1 MRLKLNQTFSV
12 AVIILVGLISG
23 LNEPALSGELN
34 VELRASE
41 NANAPVTESVKLY
54 SASYALIIGND
65 AYSGA
70 WPRLSNAIRDAEL
83 IAETMRD
90 KGFDVTLKTDLKS
103 VELIEALETFFYKTG
118 GDPGARLF
126 LWYAGHGYSE
136 AGEGYL
142 VPVDA
147 PDPSEGWKFLRKALS
162 LRRMGEYVRGAKAL
176 HVLSVF
182 DSCFAGTVFNV
193 GRAKPPPAITRAT
206 TRPVRQFLT
215 SGDAGQVVSDDGT
228 FRKLFIRAVNGESR
242 ADANQDGYLAA
253 SELGLFMTSQ
263 ITNYTNGNQTPRN
276 GKLSDPDWD
285 LGDFVFQVT
294 ANTSTRKAAPA
305 IKSVAAPSNG
315 QSAEILFWRSIKD
328 SEDAASYQAYLDTYP
343 TGAFAALARVR
354 LQAGKRVRTALLA
367 PRILLEPV
375 ESTFIALQN
384 VNVRIAPDAGAAKV
398 ASLRK
403 GSEVYVP
410 GKVTAKDWFAVSQNG
425 KRLGYVYSKLLQ
437 DKETFIADQT
447 VENERRAKVA
457 RLAHDRESRR
467 RAHSLK
473 QAEAD
478 KERLDY
484 QRRVAAAAA
493 LIEQENRK
501 QKAADLRYLQ
511 SAKQRKDK
519 AQHAERGRLNA
530 GSKKTKLQAVA
541 TLTPTLPPT
550 LGDCTSP
557 SLTAGSE
564 TIIDLQNDC
573 EAIKRAIIKYY
584 NDGGYY
590 NDVISNFG
598 MKIEDFYILEALSLV
613 GNIVTLDAKYLVVAN
628 IDSEEI
634 DFESKFTLIKQ
645 GGRYKV
651 TEMSD

>member
-1 MRLKLNQTFSV
+1 VRLKLNQTFNV
-12 AVIILVGLISG
+12 AAIILAGLISAV
-23 LNEPALSGELN
+23 NEPALSRELN
-34 VELRASE
+34 VELRAGE
-41 NANAPVTESVKLY
+41 KENAPVTESVKLY

-65 AYSGA
+65 GYSGT

-83 IAETMRD
+83 VAETMRA
-90 KGFDVTLKTDLKS
+90 KGFDVTLKTELKS
-103 VELIEALETFFYKTG
+103 VELIETLEKFFYKTG
-118 GDPGARLF
+118 GDPDARLF

-193 GRAKPPPAITRAT
+193 GRAKPPAAITRAT

-276 GKLSDPDWD
+276 GKLSDPDLD

-294 ANTSTRKAAPA
+294 ANTPTRKAPPA
-305 IKSVAAPSNG
+305 IKPVAAAPNG
-315 QSAEILFWRSIKD
+315 QSAEILFWQSIKD

-354 LQAGKRVRTALLA
+354 LQSGGRTRTALLS
-367 PRILLEPV
+367 PRIRLEPV
-375 ESTFIALQN
+375 ESTFVALQN

-398 ASLRK
+398 AFLRK
-403 GSEVYVP
+403 GGEVYVP
-410 GKVTAKDWFAVSQNG
+410 GKVAAKDWLAVSQNG
-425 KRLGYVYSKLLQ
+425 KRLGYVYSKLLK
-437 DKETFIADQT
+437 DKETFIADET
-447 VENERRAKVA
+447 AEKERREEVA
-457 RLAHDRESRR
+457 RLAHVTELERKALTLK
-467 RAHSLK
+467 RAG
-473 QAEAD
+473 AE
-478 KERLDY
+478 KERLDH
-484 QRRVAAAAA
+484 QRRVAAAAN

-501 QKAADLRYLQ
+501 RQATDQRLLQAAR
-511 SAKQRKDK
+511 QRKDTEP
-519 AQHAERGRLNA
+519 HIERARG
-530 GSKKTKLQAVA
+530 
-541 TLTPTLPPT
+541 
-550 LGDCTSP
+550 C
-557 SLTAGSE
+557 SE
-564 TIIDLQNDC
+564 F
-573 EAIKRAIIKYY
+573 R
-584 NDGGYY
+584 
-590 NDVISNFG
+590 VIG
-598 MKIEDFYILEALSLV
+598 
-613 GNIVTLDAKYLVVAN
+613 VV
-628 IDSEEI
+628 
-634 DFESKFTLIKQ
+634 
-645 GGRYKV
+645 
-651 TEMSD
+651 